1 MSGRVPVFIHFNGAS
16 SAPLGR
22 RGLLRPFEEWQGRGK
37 ELLGALRL
45 RHVTAALDQRD
56 LRLWQ
61 GRVHVGQMA
70 QREHEVLAAPDDERR
85 TRVERRAR
93 DPRVAQRATYAAN
106 PHAGGQRAHELG
118 ERAAPVALRFRVQ
131 LGRDTSRVV
140 KARAQTF
147 TYGAAGSGQQ
157 PRDEAESRQ
166 RARTEEER
174 DVAPQSTRRHED
186 ERAGPRRRGHR
197 GHVRDSATHRVARD
211 VRSLDSED
219 THRGDDEARVERFV
233 GPEVAYA
240 PRPLALPE
248 ARQIER
254 NDLTPGRGKSA
265 HDRPPVLGP
274 ATDTVNEQD
283 RLANRAGSVLHE
295 DAGTKTLDR
304 DRARLHL
311 WLSCSQC
318 SSTTS
323 ARSARS
329 YTEKRIPRAPSR
341 RTPMS
346 TSG

>member
-56 LRLWQ
+56 LRLWK

-70 QREHEVLAAPDDERR
+70 QREHEVLAAPHDERR
-85 TRVERRAR
+85 ARIKRRSR
-93 DPRVAQRATYAAN
+93 DPRVAQRPTHPAN
-106 PHAGGQRAHELG
+106 PDAGGQ
-118 ERAAPVALRFRVQ
+118 
-131 LGRDTSRVV
+131 
-140 KARAQTF
+140 
-147 TYGAAGSGQQ
+147 
-157 PRDEAESRQ
+157 
-166 RARTEEER
+166 
-174 DVAPQSTRRHED
+174 
-186 ERAGPRRRGHR
+186 
-197 GHVRDSATHRVARD
+197 
-211 VRSLDSED
+211 RSLDSED
-219 THRGDDEARVERFV
+219 SHRCDDEARVERVV

-295 DAGTKTLDR
+295 DAGTETLDR

-341 RTPMS
+341 RTLMS